1 MDRLIEDFKQYIRY
15 EKNYSSHTFIA
26 YENDLTQFSTFLLEN
41 YGNLTVTE
49 ITHKH
54 IRSWIYELRQTE
66 KATSVNRKISTL
78 RSFFKFC
85 KRTTPGLKSPMISIR
100 ALKQEKR
107 LPMFLKIN
115 EVEKILANDINFSV
129 YENFRDFLMIET
141 FYSLGLRLS
150 ELINAKETD
159 FDLTRKVATIL
170 GKRNKQRAI
179 PLGEKYIDLVQR
191 YLKLKR
197 ETFENGAEQ
206 NLFVSDKGEQLKP
219 RKVYT
224 IIHKKISEVSTI
236 AKRSPHVLRHT
247 FATVMLN
254 NGAEIESVKELLGH
268 SNLAATQV
276 YTHTT
281 FEQMKKIYKHAHPRA
296 LKEK

>member
-26 YENDLTQFSTFLLEN
+26 YENDLAQFSTFLLEN

-159 FDLTRKVATIL
+159 FDLARKVATIL

-179 PLGEKYIDLVQR
+179 PLGDKYIDLVQR
-191 YLKLKR
+191 YLKLKH
-197 ETFENGAEQ
+197 ETFEGGAAK
-206 NLFVSDKGEQLKP
+206 NLFVTDKGDPMKP
-219 RKVYT
+219 RKVYS

>member
-26 YENDLTQFSTFLLEN
+26 YENDLNQFSTFLLEN
-41 YGNLTVTE
+41 YGNLEVTE

-66 KATSVNRKISTL
+66 KATSVNRKISAL

-85 KRTTPGLKSPMISIR
+85 KRRVPELKSPMISIR
-100 ALKQEKR
+100 SLKQEKR

-115 EVEKILANDINFSV
+115 EVEKILANNINFSV

-159 FDLTRKVATIL
+159 FDFSRKVATIL

-179 PLGEKYIDLVQR
+179 PLGDKYIDLVQR

-197 ETFENGAEQ
+197 ETFEGGAEK

-219 RKVYT
+219 RKVYS

-296 LKEK
+296 QKEK

>member
-1 MDRLIEDFKQYIRY
+1 MIENFKQYIRY

-26 YENDLTQFSTFLLEN
+26 YENDLNQFSAFLLET
-41 YGNLTVTE
+41 YGNLDITE
-49 ITHKH
+49 VTHKH
-54 IRSWIYELRQTE
+54 IRSWIYELRQNE

-150 ELINAKETD
+150 ELINVKETD
-159 FDLTRKVATIL
+159 FDFARKVVTIL

-179 PLGEKYIDLVQR
+179 PLGEKYIDLAKQ
-191 YLKLKR
+191 YLKLKQ
-197 ETFENGAEQ
+197 ETFEGGAEK
-206 NLFVSDKGEQLKP
+206 NLFVSGKGEALKP
-219 RKVYT
+219 RKVYS
-224 IIHKKISEVSTI
+224 IIHKRISEVSTI

-281 FEQMKKIYKHAHPRA
+281 FEQMKKIYKLAHPRA
-296 LKEK
+296 QKEK

>member
-26 YENDLTQFSTFLLEN
+26 YENDLNQFSTFLLEN
-41 YGNLTVTE
+41 YGNLNVTE

-159 FDLTRKVATIL
+159 FDLARKVATIL

-179 PLGEKYIDLVQR
+179 PLGDKYIDLVRR
-191 YLKLKR
+191 YLELKR
-197 ETFENGAEQ
+197 ETFEGGSAK
-206 NLFVSDKGEQLKP
+206 NLFVTDKGEPMKP
-219 RKVYT
+219 RKVYS

>member
-26 YENDLTQFSTFLLEN
+26 YENDLNQFSTFLLEN
-41 YGNLTVTE
+41 YGNLNVTE

-159 FDLTRKVATIL
+159 FDLARKVATIL

-179 PLGEKYIDLVQR
+179 PLGDKYIDLVRR

-197 ETFENGAEQ
+197 ETFEGGSAK
-206 NLFVSDKGEQLKP
+206 NLFVTDKGEPMKP
-219 RKVYT
+219 RKVYS

>member
-26 YENDLTQFSTFLLEN
+26 YENDLAQFSTFLLEN

-159 FDLTRKVATIL
+159 FDLARKVATIL

-179 PLGEKYIDLVQR
+179 PLGDKYIDLVQR
-191 YLKLKR
+191 YLKLKQ
-197 ETFENGAEQ
+197 ETFEGGAAK
-206 NLFVSDKGEQLKP
+206 NLFVNDKGEPMKP
-219 RKVYT
+219 RKVYS

>member
-26 YENDLTQFSTFLLEN
+26 YENDLNQFSTFLLEN
-41 YGNLTVTE
+41 YGNLEVTE

-66 KATSVNRKISTL
+66 KATSVNRKISAL

-85 KRTTPGLKSPMISIR
+85 KRRVPVLKSPMISIR
-100 ALKQEKR
+100 SLKQEKR

-115 EVEKILANDINFSV
+115 EVEKILANNINFSV

-159 FDLTRKVATIL
+159 FDFSRKVATIL

-179 PLGEKYIDLVQR
+179 PLGDKYIDLVQR

-197 ETFENGAEQ
+197 ETFEGGAEK

-219 RKVYT
+219 RKVYS

-296 LKEK
+296 QKEK

>member
-41 YGNLTVTE
+41 YGNLNVTE

-159 FDLTRKVATIL
+159 FDLARKVATIL

-179 PLGEKYIDLVQR
+179 PLGDKYIDLVQR
-191 YLKLKR
+191 YLKLKQ
-197 ETFENGAEQ
+197 ENFEGGAAK
-206 NLFVSDKGEQLKP
+206 NLFVTDKGEPMKP
-219 RKVYT
+219 RKVYS
-224 IIHKKISEVSTI
+224 IIHKRISEVSTI

>member
-26 YENDLTQFSTFLLEN
+26 YENDLNQFSTFLLEN
-41 YGNLTVTE
+41 YGNLNVTE

-150 ELINAKETD
+150 ELINVKETD
-159 FDLTRKVATIL
+159 FDLARKVATIL

-179 PLGEKYIDLVQR
+179 PLGDKYIDLVRR
-191 YLKLKR
+191 YLELKR
-197 ETFENGAEQ
+197 ETFEGGSAK
-206 NLFVSDKGEQLKP
+206 NLFVTDKGEPMKP
-219 RKVYT
+219 RKVYS

>member
-1 MDRLIEDFKQYIRY
+1 M
-15 EKNYSSHTFIA
+15 
-26 YENDLTQFSTFLLEN
+26 
-41 YGNLTVTE
+41 
-49 ITHKH
+49 
-54 IRSWIYELRQTE
+54 
-66 KATSVNRKISTL
+66 
-78 RSFFKFC
+78 
-85 KRTTPGLKSPMISIR
+85 
-100 ALKQEKR
+100 
-107 LPMFLKIN
+107 
-115 EVEKILANDINFSV
+115 LANNINFSV

-179 PLGEKYIDLVQR
+179 PLGDKYIDLLDR

-197 ETFENGAEQ
+197 ETFEGSAVK
-206 NLFVSDKGEQLKP
+206 NLFVTDKGEQLKP
-219 RKVYT
+219 RKVYS

-254 NGAEIESVKELLGH
+254 NGAEIESVKEILGH

>member
-26 YENDLTQFSTFLLEN
+26 YENDLAQFSTFLLES

-159 FDLTRKVATIL
+159 FDLARKVATIL

-179 PLGEKYIDLVQR
+179 PLGDKYIDLVQR
-191 YLKLKR
+191 YLKLKQ
-197 ETFENGAEQ
+197 ETFEGGAAK
-206 NLFVSDKGEQLKP
+206 NLFVTDKGEPMKP
-219 RKVYT
+219 RKVYS

>member
-26 YENDLTQFSTFLLEN
+26 YENDLNQFSTFLLEN
-41 YGNLTVTE
+41 YGNLDIKE

-66 KATSVNRKISTL
+66 KATSVNRKISAL

-115 EVEKILANDINFSV
+115 EVEKILANNINFSV

-159 FDLTRKVATIL
+159 FDLARKVATIL

-179 PLGEKYIDLVQR
+179 PLGDKYIDLVKR
-191 YLKLKR
+191 YLKLKQ
-197 ETFENGAEQ
+197 ETFEGGAEK
-206 NLFVSDKGEQLKP
+206 NLFVTDKGEQLKP
-219 RKVYT
+219 RKVYS
-224 IIHKKISEVSTI
+224 IIHKQISEVSTI

>member
-1 MDRLIEDFKQYIRY
+1 MIENFKQYIRY

-41 YGNLTVTE
+41 YGNLSVAE

-159 FDLTRKVATIL
+159 FDLARKVATIL

-179 PLGEKYIDLVQR
+179 PLGEKYIALVRQFI
-191 YLKLKR
+191 KLKH
-197 ETFENGAEQ
+197 ETFEGGAEN
-206 NLFVSDKGEQLKP
+206 NLFVSDKGEQMKP
-219 RKVYT
+219 RKVYS
-224 IIHKKISEVSTI
+224 IIHKRISEVSTI

-268 SNLAATQV
+268 SNLAAIQV